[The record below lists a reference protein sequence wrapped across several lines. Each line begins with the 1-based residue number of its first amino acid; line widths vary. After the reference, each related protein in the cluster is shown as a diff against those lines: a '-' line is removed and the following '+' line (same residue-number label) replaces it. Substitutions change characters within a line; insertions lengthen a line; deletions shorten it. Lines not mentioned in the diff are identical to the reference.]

1 VGVVAADHLGL
12 PHNGA
17 RARHFHNNRD
27 GTFTD
32 VTRQSGLFRVLHA
45 MSGNFGD
52 LDYDG
57 FLDFY
62 VGTGD
67 PDLSTLIPNRMFRND
82 GGKRFLDVTT
92 AGGFGHLQKGHGIAF
107 GDIDNDGDQDVYASM
122 GGAYE
127 GDFYRNALFENP
139 GFDNRWIVLHLVGTR
154 SNRAAIGTRIRVTV
168 ETPDGARAIHR
179 TVGSGGSFGASPLRQ
194 EIGLGR
200 AARIVEIRIDWPA
213 TGIRQEFR
221 DLMPGRCYR
230 ITEDQDQAEPR
241 PFRTF
246 SLLSPE
252 TAPGHSGH

>member
-1 VGVVAADHLGL
+1 VL
-12 PHNGA
+12 P
-17 RARHFHNNRD
+17 
-27 GTFTD
+27 
-32 VTRQSGLFRVLHA
+32 
-45 MSGNFGD
+45 
-52 LDYDG
+52 
-57 FLDFY
+57 
-62 VGTGD
+62 
-67 PDLSTLIPNRMFRND
+67 
-82 GGKRFLDVTT
+82 
-92 AGGFGHLQKGHGIAF
+92 
-107 GDIDNDGDQDVYASM
+107 
-122 GGAYE
+122 
-127 GDFYRNALFENP
+127 
-139 GFDNRWIVLHLVGTR
+139 LVGTR